1 MKMVNFKPGD
11 YSERL
16 CFSVSDKGI
25 LGLKEKKRVALFA
38 KSNQYILCITVPKF
52 AISQSE
58 V

>member
-25 LGLKEKKRVALFA
+25 LGLKEKQRVTLFA
-38 KSNQYILCITVPKF
+38 KSKQYILCRI
-52 AISQSE
+52 A
-58 V
+58 